1 MSPPREAAAHIP
13 EGIAQEFSDHERGL
27 LLEIA
32 HLSIESELNQRPFLL
47 DPPSERLAQPRG
59 VFTTLYLQQRL
70 RGCVG
75 YFEPIKP
82 LHVTVAETAR
92 AAAFNDTRFQPVSLR
107 EAPELE
113 ISLSILSPLRP
124 VRAEEIEIGV
134 HGLVVTRGAYRGLLL
149 PQVAVEHNW
158 DRVTFLQQTCRKAG
172 LAADAWTQGVLLRA
186 FTAEVFGDVPRSK

>member
-47 DPPSERLAQPRG
+47 DPPSERLAQLRG

-172 LAADAWTQGVLLRA
+172 LSADAWTQGVLLRA

>member
-47 DPPSERLAQPRG
+47 DPPSERLAQLRG

-172 LAADAWTQGVLLRA
+172 LAADAWTQAVLLRPL
-186 FTAEVFGDVPRSK
+186 TGEVFGDVPRSK

>member
-47 DPPSERLAQPRG
+47 DPPSERLAQLRG

>member
-1 MSPPREAAAHIP
+1 MSPPREAAAHPP

-32 HLSIESELNQRPFLL
+32 HQSIESELNQQPFLL
-47 DPPSERLAQPRG
+47 DTPSEHLAQPRG
-59 VFTTLYLQQRL
+59 VFTTLYFQQRL

-107 EAPELE
+107 EEAELE
-113 ISLSILSPLRP
+113 ISLSILSALRP
-124 VRAEEIEIGV
+124 IQPEEIEIGL

-158 DRVTFLQQTCRKAG
+158 DRVTFLQQTCLKAG
-172 LAADAWTQGVLLRA
+172 LASDAWLHGLLLQA
-186 FTAEVFGDVPRSK
+186 FTAEVFADVPRGK